1 MGEQSKPTRPPR
13 DLEHYD
19 DNVEELL
26 KEYKYL
32 YKEDAKYDITQTL
45 HNFQVRF
52 WNEIPNLRITE
63 TETFQYDLDRLIFK
77 SPLNHHQTLSQCQ
90 YSDNSVMWLSQIAFS

>member
-32 YKEDAKYDITQTL
+32 NKEDAKYDIIQTL
-45 HNFQVRF
+45 HNFQVWF
-52 WNEIPNLRITE
+52 
-63 TETFQYDLDRLIFK
+63 
-77 SPLNHHQTLSQCQ
+77 
-90 YSDNSVMWLSQIAFS
+90 FSF